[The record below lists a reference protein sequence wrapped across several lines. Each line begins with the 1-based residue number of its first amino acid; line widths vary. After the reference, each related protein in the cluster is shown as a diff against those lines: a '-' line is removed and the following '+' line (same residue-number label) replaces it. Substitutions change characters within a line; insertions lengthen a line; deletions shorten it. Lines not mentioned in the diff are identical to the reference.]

1 MNKLNIQSVEE
12 ERIKIDVLDADDGI
26 IIKFIG
32 DIDMEDPSIILDP
45 MFAKLHDGSVQAG
58 IKIVSADFTELN
70 FLNSSGI
77 KTIAVHL
84 LKSLKKYKILINSEL
99 TWQKVGIIP
108 LRLIRPKGEIV
119 IE

>member
-1 MNKLNIQSVEE
+1 MEYNEENCIVSLEKNIVSFKGRIETADYSRFSSFLLDVDKNVEE
-12 ERIKIDVLDADDGI
+12 N
-26 IIKFIG
+26 
-32 DIDMEDPSIILDP
+32 SIVYDLRS
-45 MFAKLHDGSVQAG
+45 L
-58 IKIVSADFTELN
+58 T

-84 LKSLKKYKILINSEL
+84 LKSIKKYRIKINPDL

-108 LRLIRPKGEIV
+108 LRLIRPKGEII